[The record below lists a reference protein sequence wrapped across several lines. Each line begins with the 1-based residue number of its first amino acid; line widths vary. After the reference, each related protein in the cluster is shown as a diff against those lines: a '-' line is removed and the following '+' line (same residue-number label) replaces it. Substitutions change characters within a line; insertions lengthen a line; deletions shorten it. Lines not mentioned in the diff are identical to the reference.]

1 MITMTITMTATAM
14 HAAMMPHMASSDKPE
29 LLRAPE
35 SGGFTAVVDGVA
47 DVVGVVGAA
56 ENKNMK

>member
-1 MITMTITMTATAM
+1 MITATITMTATAI

-29 LLRAPE
+29 LPRAPE
-35 SGGFTAVVDGVA
+35 SGGITASVDGVA
-47 DVVGVVGAA
+47 DAVGVVGAA